1 MKWQVLAVF
10 AGLALVCAPV
20 AASDRED
27 PAELDGVAVEE
38 VVEEDDGEED
48 ALSFDQHRAV
58 ELLGEASRHF
68 DELTELPESRW
79 LRRDQQSAREDID
92 DLIDDA
98 LEVMDVPEIVSM
110 RRQYRE
116 LEDRIMTE
124 QERRADLREE
134 RMFAPDTDASTL
146 ARFTPT
152 ETLREMT
159 ARTRGDFDRLI
170 EARERNI
177 AAYEE
182 ELETLKGEMAAAL
195 EGVGLSMPPDQLELW
210 MSSAIG
216 DDVVSMAVVF
226 RSIRTLTQRLEE
238 LTRESGE
245 NLNVAG
251 RYYGMVVILHRLVVT
266 MQERFVERVDEEI
279 VPRLEAYREEA
290 DEIIAESRELIREG
304 GHRNS
309 LESNIAANELTRQA
323 IDLYLEVVTGQREQ
337 VAEALEISRYE
348 KQVAV
353 NTYRTV
359 QLSAN
364 VADLIRDGLDTFETL
379 SELQVPETAEFRN
392 DKIREEFRRLTER
405 LER

>member
-27 PAELDGVAVEE
+27 PAALDGVAIDE

-48 ALSFDQHRAV
+48 ALSFDQRRAV

-182 ELETLKGEMAAAL
+182 ELEALKGEMATAL

-279 VPRLEAYREEA
+279 VPRLEDYRDEA

-304 GHRNS
+304 GHRDS

>member
-20 AASDRED
+20 AASDREG

-48 ALSFDQHRAV
+48 ALSFDQRRAV

-182 ELETLKGEMAAAL
+182 ELEALKGEMATAL

-266 MQERFVERVDEEI
+266 MQGRFVERVDEEI

-304 GHRNS
+304 GHRDS

-323 IDLYLEVVTGQREQ
+323 IDLYLEVVTGQRDQ

-392 DKIREEFRRLTER
+392 DKIREEFRRLTDR

>member
-1 MKWQVLAVF
+1 MKWQVLTV
-10 AGLALVCAPV
+10 LASLVLVCAPV
-20 AASDRED
+20 VAADVEE
-27 PAELDGVAVEE
+27 PAELDEAAVDD
-38 VVEEDDGEED
+38 VVDGDDGEEE
-48 ALSFDQHRAV
+48 ALSFDQRRAV
-58 ELLGEASRHF
+58 ELLGDASRHF

-79 LRRDQQSAREDID
+79 LRRDQQSARADID

-116 LEDRIMTE
+116 LENRIMTE

-146 ARFTPT
+146 SRFTPT

-177 AAYEE
+177 AAYEK
-182 ELETLKGEMAAAL
+182 ELEALKGEMAGAL

-304 GHRNS
+304 GHRDS

-323 IDLYLEVVTGQREQ
+323 IDLYLEVVTGQRDQ

-392 DKIREEFRRLTER
+392 DEIREEFRRLTER

>member
-1 MKWQVLAVF
+1 MMWKVLAVF

-48 ALSFDQHRAV
+48 ALSFDQRRAV

-182 ELETLKGEMAAAL
+182 ELEALKGEMATAL

-304 GHRNS
+304 GHRDS

>member
-48 ALSFDQHRAV
+48 ELSFDQRRAV

-124 QERRADLREE
+124 QERRANLREE

-182 ELETLKGEMAAAL
+182 ELEALKGEMATAL

-304 GHRNS
+304 GHRDS

-323 IDLYLEVVTGQREQ
+323 IDLYLEVVTGQRDQ
-337 VAEALEISRYE
+337 VAEALDISRYE

>member
-304 GHRNS
+304 GHRDS

>member
-27 PAELDGVAVEE
+27 PAALDGVAIDE

-48 ALSFDQHRAV
+48 ALSFDQRRAV

-182 ELETLKGEMAAAL
+182 DLEALKGDMAAAL
-195 EGVGLSMPPDQLELW
+195 EDVGLSMPPDQLELW

-266 MQERFVERVDEEI
+266 MQERFVERVDGEI

-290 DEIIAESRELIREG
+290 DEIIAQSRELIREG
-304 GHRNS
+304 GHRDS

>member
-1 MKWQVLAVF
+1 MKWQVLTV
-10 AGLALVCAPV
+10 LASLVLVCAPV
-20 AASDRED
+20 VAADVEE
-27 PAELDGVAVEE
+27 PAELDEAAVDE
-38 VVEEDDGEED
+38 VVDGDDGEEE
-48 ALSFDQHRAV
+48 ALSFDQRRAV
-58 ELLGEASRHF
+58 ELLGDASRHF

-79 LRRDQQSAREDID
+79 LRRDQQSARADID

-116 LEDRIMTE
+116 LENRIMTE
-124 QERRADLREE
+124 QERRADLRED

-290 DEIIAESRELIREG
+290 EEIIAESRELIREG
-304 GHRNS
+304 GHRDS

-323 IDLYLEVVTGQREQ
+323 IDLYLEVVTGQRDQ

-392 DKIREEFRRLTER
+392 DEIREEFRRLTER

>member
-48 ALSFDQHRAV
+48 ALSFDQRRAV

-182 ELETLKGEMAAAL
+182 ELEALKGEMATAL

-304 GHRNS
+304 GHRDS

>member
-27 PAELDGVAVEE
+27 PAALDGVAIDE

-48 ALSFDQHRAV
+48 ALSFDQRRAV

-182 ELETLKGEMAAAL
+182 ELEALKGEMATAL

-266 MQERFVERVDEEI
+266 MQERFVERVDGEI

-290 DEIIAESRELIREG
+290 DEIIAQSRELIREG
-304 GHRNS
+304 GHRDS